1 MTTILEAPARSGTL
15 TAEERPMRPAMLAIR
30 AAVDRYT
37 RISREPAPPGEE
49 AVQPER
55 FCDELLE
62 SLFADGAVEP
72 ERFFAWATRRYG
84 WPGLLHVLAGR
95 RAFLLGR
102 KTEAADHARRAIGLD
117 QLDLYAQRLAAL
129 ATPEGA
135 RQLEATEAWLKD
147 RFCPRPFEVLETR
160 SDGSANTCCNAWMP
174 AAIGNIEAA
183 SAETLWNSP
192 AAQEIRR
199 SVLDG
204 DFRYCSRTFCPK
216 IVGRTLPRRDE
227 VTNAE
232 HRAILAERRTVMPHR
247 PRRLLLSHDRS
258 CNLSCPSCRKEPILA
273 GKAKQERLDR
283 LAEEVLLPLM
293 RDARTVKVTG
303 SGDPFGSHH
312 FRYLLKGLGRA
323 GAKGVKL
330 EIQTNG
336 QLLDA
341 RAWDDLELEGRVE
354 SIWVSI
360 DAARAPTYEQLRRGG
375 SHARLLRNLDF
386 IAGLRREGRF
396 RHFQLDA
403 VVQAANLDELAEIVA
418 LARELGADL
427 VSFQRLRNWGTFSVT
442 EFAALDVA
450 SPGHPRHAELLAMLS
465 APCFAGPDVDLGN
478 LKALA
483 ARRAPAAA

>member
-1 MTTILEAPARSGTL
+1 
-15 TAEERPMRPAMLAIR
+15 MRPAMLAIR

-37 RISREPAPPGEE
+37 RISREPALPGEE

-62 SLFADGAVEP
+62 SLFADGAIEP

-102 KTEAADHARRAIGLD
+102 QAEAAEHARRAIGLD

-183 SAETLWNSP
+183 SAEALWNSP

-204 DFRYCSRTFCPK
+204 DYRYCSRTFCPK
-216 IVGRTLPRRDE
+216 IAARALPRRDE
-227 VTNAE
+227 VTNAG

-273 GKAKQERLDR
+273 GKAEQERLDR

-323 GAKGVKL
+323 GARRQARDPDQRPAPGRPRLGRSGAGGAGRQHLGVDRRRTRTHL
-330 EIQTNG
+330 RAAPPRR
-336 QLLDA
+336 LA
-341 RAWDDLELEGRVE
+341 RPP
-354 SIWVSI
+354 
-360 DAARAPTYEQLRRGG
+360 APQP
-375 SHARLLRNLDF
+375 RLHRWPPPRD
-386 IAGLRREGRF
+386 RF
-396 RHFQLDA
+396 RYFQLDA

-427 VSFQRLRNWGTFSVT
+427 VSFQRLRNWGTFSVA

-450 SPGHPRHAELLAMLS
+450 SPAHPRHEALRAMLTQ
-465 APCFAGPDVDLGN
+465 PCFAGADIDLGN
-478 LKALA
+478 LRPS
-483 ARRAPAAA
+483 ARG

>member
-1 MTTILEAPARSGTL
+1 
-15 TAEERPMRPAMLAIR
+15 MRPAMLAIR

-37 RISREPAPPGEE
+37 RISREPALPGEE

-62 SLFADGAVEP
+62 SLFADGAIEP

-102 KTEAADHARRAIGLD
+102 QAEAAEHARRAIGLD

-183 SAETLWNSP
+183 SAEALWNSP

-204 DFRYCSRTFCPK
+204 DYRYCSRTFCPK
-216 IVGRTLPRRDE
+216 IAARALPRRDE
-227 VTNAE
+227 VTNAG

-273 GKAKQERLDR
+273 GKAEQERLDR

-312 FRYLLKGLGRA
+312 FRYLLKGLGRG

-341 RAWDDLELEGRVE
+341 RAWDDLRLEGGSTASGCRSTPHAHPPTSSSAAAARTRVCCAT
-354 SIWVSI
+354 STSSLAS
-360 DAARAPTYEQLRRGG
+360 AARAASATSNSTPWSRPRTSTSWRRSSRWRASSAPTSSASSACATGALSASPSSQPWMSPHRPTRATRRCAQC
-375 SHARLLRNLDF
+375 SRNP
-386 IAGLRREGRF
+386 
-396 RHFQLDA
+396 
-403 VVQAANLDELAEIVA
+403 
-418 LARELGADL
+418 
-427 VSFQRLRNWGTFSVT
+427 VSPGPTLISVT
-442 EFAALDVA
+442 CARRRA
-450 SPGHPRHAELLAMLS
+450 
-465 APCFAGPDVDLGN
+465 AGPDSRPRLIRRRNSTSGIDL
-478 LKALA
+478 LTI
-483 ARRAPAAA
+483 RC